1 MSPRIQVS
9 NKRKSTSNHS
19 LAEESPRIEEGD
31 YDTSSEEE
39 EEASHARSRV
49 LQGRPATSAST
60 ILAQVMGANQKNP
73 PPPVA
78 AAATRAVTTTASLGS
93 STRARSLQ
101 SP

>member
-9 NKRKSTSNHS
+9 YKRNCTSNHS
-19 LAEESPRIEEGD
+19 LAEESPGTLVGD
-31 YDTSSEEE
+31 DNTSSEEE

-49 LQGRPATSAST
+49 SQGRLATSAST
-60 ILAQVMGANQKNP
+60 ILAQVMGANQKNYP
-73 PPPVA
+73 A
-78 AAATRAVTTTASLGS
+78 AATAATRAVITTASLGS